1 MGLETGCQTV
11 TVIFDSGVWVSAIR
25 FGGVPRQAIVKAL
38 LQDEI
43 NICAEIENET
53 VRIMRRKFA
62 VMENEVRARMEIF
75 LQKSMRVVV
84 TGKLS
89 GVCRDPKDDFILE
102 CAVTGNADCIVTGDK
117 DLLSLDPYGSV
128 GILTPRQYL
137 DDAKHSP
144 RRN

>member
-1 MGLETGCQTV
+1 V
-11 TVIFDSGVWVSAIR
+11 TLIFDSGVWVSAIR

-43 NICAEIENET
+43 NICAEIENEI

-75 LQKSMRVVV
+75 LQKSKRVPVA
-84 TGKLS
+84 GKLF

-102 CAVTGNADCIVTGDK
+102 CAVTGRADRIVTGDK
-117 DLLSLDPYGSV
+117 DLLSLDPYGAIR
-128 GILTPRQYL
+128 ILTPRQYL
-137 DDAKHSP
+137 DDAKSIDFV
-144 RRN
+144 

>member
-1 MGLETGCQTV
+1 M

-25 FGGVPRQAIVKAL
+25 FGGVPRQAIVKDL
-38 LQDEI
+38 VQDEI
-43 NICAEIENET
+43 NICAEIENEIL
-53 VRIMRRKFA
+53 RIMRRKFA

-75 LQKSMRVVV
+75 LQKSKRVVV

-102 CAVTGNADCIVTGDK
+102 CAVTGNADRIVTGDK
-117 DLLSLDPYGSV
+117 DLLSLDPYGP
-128 GILTPRQYL
+128 IRIHTPRQYL
-137 DDAKHSP
+137 DDARHSP